1 MMSSVML
8 IKGRVGGKSGSTDA
22 TEVPS
27 SNLAGVNC
35 SFVVSQLFRT
45 SKTLFRAF
53 CTPDGSYF

>member
-1 MMSSVML
+1 MMSPVML
-8 IKGRVGGKSGSTDA
+8 IEGRVGGKSGSTDA

-53 CTPDGSYF
+53 